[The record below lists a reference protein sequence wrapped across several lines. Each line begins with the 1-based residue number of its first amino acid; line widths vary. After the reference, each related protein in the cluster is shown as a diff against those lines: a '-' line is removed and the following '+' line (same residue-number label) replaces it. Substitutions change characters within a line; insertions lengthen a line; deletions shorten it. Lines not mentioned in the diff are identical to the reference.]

1 MNKSTS
7 LGVSSL
13 AILMIA
19 LASAQSGVNISDR
32 KCSNYVDGCIN
43 QGCTNIQNGIC
54 TDTTDPNSAYSVNAY
69 KIVSYKIG
77 SCIVELGST
86 CNRGVQISCATY
98 NFNDTNGFDAN
109 RSCGDQA
116 ILRCIN
122 EDEEPHRCK

>member
-43 QGCTNIQNGIC
+43 
-54 TDTTDPNSAYSVNAY
+54 
-69 KIVSYKIG
+69 
-77 SCIVELGST
+77 
-86 CNRGVQISCATY
+86 
-98 NFNDTNGFDAN
+98 
-109 RSCGDQA
+109 
-116 ILRCIN
+116 
-122 EDEEPHRCK
+122 